1 MSLPHEAEG
10 LALSLKMWMTIV
22 YQHPEVIVTLFWWG
36 GIEMSQGVLVEGMMP
51 EPKDNLDYNS
61 IVRMRQQTAVVNDR
75 IIATGS
81 CCRA

>member
-1 MSLPHEAEG
+1 
-10 LALSLKMWMTIV
+10 
-22 YQHPEVIVTLFWWG
+22 
-36 GIEMSQGVLVEGMMP
+36 MSQGVLVEGMMP